1 MTAETVYR
9 MISIIFLVLGLLA
22 FIRASRLLA
31 EAEAKRLEAKYNWD
45 RIEDLT
51 STVPEGYHWVNSYG
65 DSIRV
70 IAEHGI
76 ENTVVK
82 RIPYRDGDVEDY
94 RFAVREAEELIGI
107 LKRKTI

>member
-45 RIEDLT
+45 RIE
-51 STVPEGYHWVNSYG
+51 E
-65 DSIRV
+65 
-70 IAEHGI
+70 
-76 ENTVVK
+76 
-82 RIPYRDGDVEDY
+82 
-94 RFAVREAEELIGI
+94 IG
-107 LKRKTI
+107 RAHV

>member
-9 MISIIFLVLGLLA
+9 MISIAFLVLGLLA
-22 FIRASRLLA
+22 FIRASRILA
-31 EAEAKRLEAKYNWD
+31 EADAKRLEAKHNRE

-51 STVPEGYHWVNSYG
+51 GTVPEGYHWVNSYSDG
-65 DSIRV
+65 IRV

-82 RIPYRDGDVEDY
+82 RIPYREGDIEDY
-94 RFAVREAEELIGI
+94 RFAVREAEELIEI